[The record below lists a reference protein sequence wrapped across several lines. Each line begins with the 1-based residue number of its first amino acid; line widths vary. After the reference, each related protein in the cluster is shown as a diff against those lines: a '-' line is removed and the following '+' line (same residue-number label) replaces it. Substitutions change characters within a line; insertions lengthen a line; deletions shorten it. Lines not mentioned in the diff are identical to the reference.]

1 MSIGSPFIKSIIY
14 NTDGYMRITDN
25 RIRGFHLGVS
35 GHLFSGFSY
44 RLLASYRKSWGSS
57 MVPSIEKTHT
67 TSMLL
72 EGIYEFKGIPGLQ
85 VKGQFAFDSGSLYG
99 DNMGALV
106 SISYWGLLKL

>member
-1 MSIGSPFIKSIIY
+1 
-14 NTDGYMRITDN
+14 MRITDN

-72 EGIYEFKGIPGLQ
+72 EGIYEFKEIPGLQ
-85 VKGQFAFDSGSLYG
+85 FKGQFAFDSGSLYG

-106 SISYWGLLKL
+106 SISYRGLLKL

>member
-1 MSIGSPFIKSIIY
+1 
-14 NTDGYMRITDN
+14 
-25 RIRGFHLGVS
+25 
-35 GHLFSGFSY
+35 
-44 RLLASYRKSWGSS
+44 
-57 MVPSIEKTHT
+57 
-67 TSMLL
+67 MLL